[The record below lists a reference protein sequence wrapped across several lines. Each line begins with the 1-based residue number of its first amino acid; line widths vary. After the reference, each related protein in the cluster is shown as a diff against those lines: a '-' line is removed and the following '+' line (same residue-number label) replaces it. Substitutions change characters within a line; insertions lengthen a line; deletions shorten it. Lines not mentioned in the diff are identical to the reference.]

1 MGNKPLYGAGLREAL
16 ERAKQDQGAALG
28 EAVRTTLAGSRA
40 LVDSFHQGRMPSFEK
55 THTPIIR

>member
-1 MGNKPLYGAGLREAL
+1 MSDKPFYGTGIREAL

-28 EAVRTTLAGSRA
+28 ESVRRRMEESRA
-40 LVDSFHQGRMPSFEK
+40 LVDSFHEGRMPSFEK